1 MDVFYGQVADRA
13 TTMSRTYLTYGINGN
28 IQPPGSTPFMGD
40 YIGIDSLANR
50 VAVSWAGNG
59 PASQD
64 VFSSVLTP

>member
-1 MDVFYGQVADRA
+1 MDVFYGQVADGA
-13 TTMSRTYLTYGINGN
+13 TTMSRTYLAYGINGN

-50 VAVSWAGNG
+50 VAVSWTGNG